1 MEAKLSD
8 LVYVFDD
15 ALEKSVCD
23 NLIKIFESES
33 NHENINQP
41 GVNFDQI
48 TLFNNN
54 GSANPKEY
62 HDVLFALQKFKDIYF
77 TKVGLDYFPKSYSY
91 EEVRI
96 KRYQNNG
103 KQLFDT
109 HVDVVD
115 HQTSKRFLAFLFYL
129 NDVNDGGETVFNFG
143 HVKAKCGR
151 LLMFPPLWMYPH
163 KGSAPIS
170 GAKYIMSSYLH
181 YN

>member
-1 MEAKLSD
+1 MEVNLSD

-23 NLIKIFESES
+23 NLITIFESES
-33 NHENINQP
+33 NRENISQP

-48 TLFNNN
+48 TLFND
-54 GSANPKEY
+54 SANCKEY
-62 HDVLFALQKFKDIYF
+62 YDVLSALQKFKNIYL
-77 TKVGLDYFPKSYSY
+77 TRVGSEYFPQSYSY

-129 NDVNDGGETVFNFG
+129 NDVDVGGETVFDFG

-151 LLMFPPLWMYPH
+151 LVMFPPLWMYPH
-163 KGSAPIS
+163 KGSVPIS

>member
-23 NLIKIFESES
+23 NLMKIFENES
-33 NHENINQP
+33 NHENISQP

-48 TLFNNN
+48 TLFNDS
-54 GSANPKEY
+54 GGHSKEY
-62 HDVLFALQKFKDIYF
+62 YDVLFALRKFKDIYL
-77 TKVGLDYFPKSYSY
+77 TRVGPNYFPTSYSY

-129 NDVNDGGETVFNFG
+129 NDVDDGGETVFDFG
-143 HVKAKCGR
+143 HVNAKCGR

-163 KGSAPIS
+163 KGSTPIS